1 MADFDVG
8 AVLSD
13 MLSAAK
19 AAVDDGWGAIED
31 HAKARFNDLTNR
43 TAKILAFAATG
54 AIDTEEAEAFL
65 DGIRLNARNAF
76 LAMSQA
82 LKNILIKAW
91 NAAMN
96 VLRDAVEKAA
106 GIAIPV

>member
-1 MADFDVG
+1 MADFDAG

-13 MLSAAK
+13 MLNAAK
-19 AAVDDGWGAIED
+19 GVVGNNWGAIEE
-31 HAKARFNDLTNR
+31 HAKARFTDLTNR

-54 AIDTEEAEAFL
+54 AIDKEEAEAFL

-76 LAMSQA
+76 LTMSQA

-91 NAAMN
+91 NAAMDI
-96 VLRDAVEKAA
+96 LRGAVEQAA
-106 GIAIPV
+106 GIAIPL